1 MGNSMALV
9 RLFPTS
15 STLHH
20 MRALNL
26 VRVALLLSIAVD
38 GLQAQTVELLKNIQ
52 QANVRIIE
60 KAEPSIVAIARV
72 RKGLEVRG
80 GVASGL
86 RRFNFNTDDVPA
98 DAAFIPRDFGAG
110 VIVRT
115 KNPRHPLLILTNYH
129 VVRGGPVF
137 GENADDAK
145 SDLWVTIANKPR
157 FKSSIVAADPHSDL
171 AVITLSER
179 RLADDPPALVPTVI
193 DPKKGQFVF
202 ALGNPYTIAKDGSA
216 SASWGIVSNV
226 MRLPF
231 ANRPDFE
238 NDFRLFDNV
247 HHFGTLMQIGVALPL
262 GTSGGA
268 LLDLD
273 GNLIGITTSLAP
285 LEGYEQSAGYAIP
298 FTSGFVRVLHKT

>member
-1 MGNSMALV
+1 MALV
-9 RLFPTS
+9 RLSPATPTS
-15 STLHH
+15 HR

-26 VRVALLLSIAVD
+26 VRVALLLSIAVG
-38 GLQAQTVELLKNIQ
+38 GLKAQTVELLKNIQ

-60 KAEPSIVAIARV
+60 KAEPAIVAIARV

-98 DAAFIPRDFGAG
+98 DAAFVPRDFGAG

-157 FKSSIVAADPHSDL
+157 FKSSIVAADPH
-171 AVITLSER
+171 LS
-179 RLADDPPALVPTVI
+179 
-193 DPKKGQFVF
+193 
-202 ALGNPYTIAKDGSA
+202 
-216 SASWGIVSNV
+216 
-226 MRLPF
+226 
-231 ANRPDFE
+231 
-238 NDFRLFDNV
+238 
-247 HHFGTLMQIGVALPL
+247 
-262 GTSGGA
+262 
-268 LLDLD
+268 
-273 GNLIGITTSLAP
+273 LIHI
-285 LEGYEQSAGYAIP
+285 
-298 FTSGFVRVLHKT
+298 